1 MDKHEQSFFDG
12 DIGDRNINESMLEN
26 DPTPRRRASDILEIV
41 EAKYVPWEK
50 LNQIIIG
57 FITGLMVGGF
67 VVGWILATNISDYHN
82 HKDDMTHRVGVLELK
97 GQSISVSIDSNTQ
110 AVKKL
115 NETISTWRPR
125 H

>member
-57 FITGLMVGGF
+57 FITGLMVGEIGRAH
-67 VVGWILATNISDYHN
+67 V
-82 HKDDMTHRVGVLELK
+82 
-97 GQSISVSIDSNTQ
+97 
-110 AVKKL
+110 
-115 NETISTWRPR
+115 
-125 H
+125 